1 MYCIQTHRRV
11 ISITVKSILKR
22 RQYRIFGGEKVFK
35 QYASKIPTLIPPRP
49 IMTPLV
55 KNGKLFMA
63 AEAEK
68 PFSDR
73 EIAQKAKIAMI
84 EQENSTFLVL

>member
-22 RQYRIFGGEKVFK
+22 RQYKIFGGEKVFK
-35 QYASKIPTLIPPRP
+35 QYPSKIPTLIPPRALT
-49 IMTPLV
+49 TPLV

-63 AEAEK
+63 AEEGK
-68 PFSDR
+68 PDSARD
-73 EIAQKAKIAMI
+73 IAQKAKIAMI